1 MAPDAT
7 EIIAEG
13 ENSDPEEDAEPGKFS
28 DLFRSAHVDRNTS
41 SGRGSNDLIHNVAE
55 GKSRGRI

>member
-13 ENSDPEEDAEPGKFS
+13 ENSDREEDAEPGKFS
-28 DLFRSAHVDRNTS
+28 DPIPI
-41 SGRGSNDLIHNVAE
+41 GSCRPE
-55 GKSRGRI
+55 YQQRPRRQ